1 LVSLDVTIFRNAY
14 FMKRSNK
21 SVPEKPAGTCVAAG
35 ENLKSRGKSLK
46 SKLVMKLASTS
57 LVFGAFVVMLSPMDA
72 SADGRVPVNSYQS
85 DPRDTSNNPTN
96 NRITF

>member
-1 LVSLDVTIFRNAY
+1 
-14 FMKRSNK
+14 MKSPNK

-35 ENLKSRGKSLK
+35 QNLKSRGKSLK

-85 DPRDTSNNPTN
+85 DPRDTLNNPTN